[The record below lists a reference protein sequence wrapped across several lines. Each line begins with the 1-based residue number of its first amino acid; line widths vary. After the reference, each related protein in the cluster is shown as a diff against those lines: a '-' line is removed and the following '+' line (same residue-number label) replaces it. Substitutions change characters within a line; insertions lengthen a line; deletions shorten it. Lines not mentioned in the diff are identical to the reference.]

1 MAINVKKLL
10 AEALIEITNE
20 KPLARVTVKDIIT
33 RAGTGRQTFYNHF
46 RDKNDLV
53 YWIFLQTLKG
63 ERKIVRTQGYFAY
76 LLSLYEKAQRN
87 RHFFQQA
94 CAMEGQNCLMESI
107 LNQTYNHYRECIVYY
122 HGQEALTDKVCYSLW
137 FNAYGATQCYIMWAK
152 EGMPG
157 SAEARARYA
166 LHCMPACIKQ
176 FLSIRPED
184 LE

>member
-10 AEALIEITNE
+10 SEALIELTDE
-20 KPLARVTVKDIIT
+20 KPLSKITVSDIVK

-53 YWIFLQTLKG
+53 FWIFLQTLKG
-63 ERKIVRTQGYFAY
+63 ERKIVQTQGYFAY
-76 LLSLYEKAQRN
+76 LLSLYEKAQVN

-94 CAMEGQNCLMESI
+94 CALEGQNSLMEAI
-107 LNQTYNHYRECIVYY
+107 LTQTYNHYRDCILHW
-122 HGQEALTDKVCYSLW
+122 HGAEMLTDQVLYSLW
-137 FNAYGATQCYIMWAK
+137 FNAYGATYSYIMWAK

-157 SAEARARYA
+157 SAEAKARYA
-166 LHCMPACIKQ
+166 LHCMPPCIKQ
-176 FLSIRPED
+176 FLPIRPED